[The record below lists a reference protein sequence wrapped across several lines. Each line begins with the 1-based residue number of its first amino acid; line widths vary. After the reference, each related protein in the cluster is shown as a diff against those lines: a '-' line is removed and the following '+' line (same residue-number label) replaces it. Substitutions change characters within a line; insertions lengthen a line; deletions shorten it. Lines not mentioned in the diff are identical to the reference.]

1 MLLRHRSTVSA
12 TTSSSTSSLKR
23 HHLSGFTGCQHRFF
37 RSALG
42 EHGYPVLHE
51 IWRVA
56 VDFHPGQAITKDASM
71 REGPLCPN
79 AGAEIAEAAL
89 KPENL
94 PQAFDISPRQ
104 RQ

>member
-1 MLLRHRSTVSA
+1 M
-12 TTSSSTSSLKR
+12 TSPPSPTASSLKR
-23 HHLSGFTGCQHRFF
+23 HHLSGFSRRQHRFF

-42 EHGYPVLHE
+42 EHGNPVLHE
-51 IWRVA
+51 VGRVT
-56 VDFHPGQAITKDASM
+56 VDFHPGQAIAKDASM
-71 REGPLCPN
+71 RQGPLCPD